1 MPTCKNIEH
10 DYITK
15 FPPATGLTASP
26 RGSLSAVCAI
36 MNMFIF
42 AARWAVVG
50 LSFGAIA
57 LLAQQSTLWANL
69 FGASPTGY
77 SDAVR
82 RAAPAVVSINAV
94 TRTRQRGN
102 PLTGDPLFQQFF
114 GAEGRGDGTQHSSNH
129 GSGVI
134 LDPSGVVLTNY
145 HVIRDSDAI
154 RISLHDGRAA
164 FGRIIGI
171 DPDTDLAV
179 LKIELEQLPSIAL
192 GDSDALK
199 VGDIVL
205 AIGNALGI
213 GQTVTQGIVSATG
226 RNRIGINTFENF
238 IQTDAAINFGNSGGA
253 LINGHGDLIGINSV
267 RVDSEGIG
275 FAIPTS
281 IAIPIARQILDSGS
295 VERGG
300 LGIDARDLSDSLKQ
314 MLGVERG
321 IVVLD
326 ILADGPGDLLTQL
339 GNDLIGDSRA
349 AIKRIAASKP
359 GSRIALHAV
368 RDGTAYVTMVTVSR
382 RPPPPR
388 E

>member
-1 MPTCKNIEH
+1 
-10 DYITK
+10 
-15 FPPATGLTASP
+15 
-26 RGSLSAVCAI
+26 

-42 AARWAVVG
+42 VARWVVVG
-50 LSFGAIA
+50 LSFAAIA
-57 LLAQQSTLWANL
+57 WLAQQSTLWANL
-69 FGASPTGY
+69 IGENPAGY
-77 SDAVR
+77 SNAVR
-82 RAAPAVVSINAV
+82 RAAPAVVSIKAV
-94 TRTRQRGN
+94 SVTRQRGN

-114 GAEGRGDGTQHSSNH
+114 GAEGRGDGTQHSSNL

-154 RISLHDGRAA
+154 RVSLHDGRAA
-164 FGRIIGI
+164 RGRIIGI

-179 LKIELEQLPSIAL
+179 LKIELEQLPSIGL

-295 VERGG
+295 VERGWI
-300 LGIDARDLSDSLKQ
+300 GIDARDLSDSLKQ
-314 MLGVERG
+314 MLGVDRG

-326 ILADGPGDLLTQL
+326 ILADGPADRAGVMPGDLLTQL
-339 GNDLIGDSRA
+339 GDDLIGDSRA
-349 AIKRIAASKP
+349 AINRIAAFKP